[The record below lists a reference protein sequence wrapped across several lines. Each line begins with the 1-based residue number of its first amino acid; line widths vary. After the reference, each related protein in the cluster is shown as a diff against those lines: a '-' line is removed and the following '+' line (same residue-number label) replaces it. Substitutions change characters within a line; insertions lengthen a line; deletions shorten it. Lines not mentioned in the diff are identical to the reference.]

1 MKPSDD
7 LPKSWIY
14 VKAVLFLL
22 ILILASV
29 LLLLIEDD
37 RHRIFYLLCVIWSS
51 ARLYYF
57 MFYVVEHYVDE
68 SYKFTG
74 LWSFVFY
81 LLKKTE
87 LKADKE
93 DE

>member
-7 LPKSWIY
+7 LPKFWIY

-22 ILILASV
+22 ILIGASV
-29 LLLLIEDD
+29 LLLVLDD
-37 RHRIFYLLCVIWSS
+37 DLHRIFYLLCVIWSS

-57 MFYVVEHYVDE
+57 MFYVVEHYLDR

-74 LWSFVFY
+74 LWSFILF
-81 LLKKTE
+81 LFRKKNGP
-87 LKADKE
+87 K
-93 DE
+93 